1 MASAK
6 KTTPIKKMEY
16 AAVEPL
22 RLDNPYNVAGGV
34 TAEKSYFVQA
44 GSFAKHDA
52 AKDLSS
58 KLSRFGKSKVAQADV
73 DGSRYYRVR
82 IGPFSF
88 PEEAEVTLAKVKNYG
103 IYNAKIVQD

>member
-1 MASAK
+1 MSRCGWIIR
-6 KTTPIKKMEY
+6 TMRP
-16 AAVEPL
+16 
-22 RLDNPYNVAGGV
+22 GGV